1 MENWMGLL
9 RIHVCR
15 GINLAIRDVYSSD
28 PYVILKMGDLK
39 LKTRVVKQNTNPQWN
54 EDLTLSIE
62 DPNLPITM
70 FVYDKDR
77 FSLDDKMG
85 DAEIDARPFVEVVKM
100 KLNNLQSGTI
110 VRTIQPS
117 KSNCLSEESYIV
129 WENGEITQKM
139 FVRLRNVECG
149 EVELQLKWIG
159 IPGST
164 LLQT

>member
-15 GINLAIRDVYSSD
+15 GINLAIRDVRGSD
-28 PYVILKMGDLK
+28 PYVILKMGK
-39 LKTRVVKQNTNPQWN
+39 KTLKTRVVKQNTNPQWN

-70 FVYDKDR
+70 FVYDKDW

-85 DAEIDARPFVEVVKM
+85 DVEIDARPFMEVAKM
-100 KLNNLQSGTI
+100 KLNNLSNGTI
-110 VRTIQPS
+110 IRTIEPS

-129 WENGEITQKM
+129 WENGEVTQKM

-149 EVELQLKWIG
+149 EVELQLKWID
-159 IPGST
+159 IPRST
-164 LLQT
+164 QL